1 MCGLLG
7 RITVNER
14 IKSQLLPNML
24 QTQKS
29 KLKFLKENS
38 MEILTSTIKMIRKS
52 CGNFL
57 REREG
62 IASAEEMLPTVNKDR
77 SG

>member
-1 MCGLLG
+1 MGFWEGLLFNDH
-7 RITVNER
+7 V
-14 IKSQLLPNML
+14 KPHLLPNML

-38 MEILTSTIKMIRKS
+38 MKFLTSRIKMMRKS

-57 REREG
+57 RECGDVVSE
-62 IASAEEMLPTVNKDR
+62 EEMLLIINDDR
-77 SG
+77 SS

>member
-1 MCGLLG
+1 MGFWEGLLF
-7 RITVNER
+7 NEHV
-14 IKSQLLPNML
+14 KPHLLPNVL

-38 MEILTSTIKMIRKS
+38 MKFLTSRIKMIKKS

-57 REREG
+57 REHRD
-62 IASAEEMLPTVNKDR
+62 IASEEEILFTVNDDR
-77 SG
+77 SS